1 MKANKFQPTD
11 WLMLVVALIW
21 GINFALI
28 KIALREIPPMPFNG
42 IRLLLA
48 SSILVIWLLITEGNL
63 AVQREHIFKII
74 LLAVSGYSIYQYIF
88 ILGINFTTASNT
100 AVIFGIA
107 PISMALFSWFAK
119 HEEIKPI
126 AWVGILL
133 GFVGVYITIAGKSG
147 GFSFSLKNLKGD
159 FLILAAVLLWAHYT
173 VAAKP
178 LLKIYSP
185 LKFTALTM
193 SIGSLLFFPFSIKE
207 LIALPYSAIS
217 FKAWFCLGFSGLM
230 ALSVSL
236 IIWFYSVR
244 RVGSTQ
250 TAVYGN
256 LPTVFAVIFA
266 WLLLS
271 ESISFSLIIGGAVIL
286 LGIVFTRMGRETG

>member
-1 MKANKFQPTD
+1 MKRIKFQPTD
-11 WLMLVVALIW
+11 WLMLLVVLIW

-28 KIALREIPPMPFNG
+28 KIALREIPPIPFNG

-48 SSILVIWLLITEGNL
+48 SVVLVIWLLAGEGNL
-63 AVQREHIFKII
+63 AVQRRHIIKIV
-74 LLAVSGYSIYQYIF
+74 LLGVAGYTIYQYIF
-88 ILGINFTTASNT
+88 ILGIHFTTVSNT

-107 PISMALFSWFAK
+107 PISMALFSWLAK
-119 HEEIKPI
+119 HEQIKPI
-126 AWVGILL
+126 AWVGIML
-133 GFVGVYITIAGKSG
+133 GFIGVYITIAGKSG
-147 GFSFSLKNLKGD
+147 GFSFSWKNLRGD
-159 FLILAAVLLWAHYT
+159 ILILAAVLLWSYYT
-173 VAAKP
+173 VAARP

-207 LIALPYSAIS
+207 LIALPYTAIS
-217 FKAWFCLGFSGLM
+217 FKAWFLLAFSGLM
-230 ALSVSL
+230 ALAVSL

-244 RVGSTQ
+244 KVGSTQ

-256 LPTVFAVIFA
+256 LPPVFAVISA

-271 ESISFSLIIGGAVIL
+271 ESISLSLIIGGAVIF
-286 LGIVFTRMGRETG
+286 LGIVLTRMGRETG